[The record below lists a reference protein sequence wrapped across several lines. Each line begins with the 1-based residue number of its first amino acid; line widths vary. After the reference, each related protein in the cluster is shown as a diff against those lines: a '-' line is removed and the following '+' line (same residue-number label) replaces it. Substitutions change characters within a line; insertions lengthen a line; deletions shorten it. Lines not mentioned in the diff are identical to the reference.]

1 MSRKKFLISPAMQL
15 AVLLFLAVLLAEGFT
30 YTWVRS
36 RCHLTNRSIA
46 SETILN
52 QKLVKTR
59 KRLKVELAHL
69 KSPRQITGRARKEL
83 GLKRPTQDQILRLK
97 SPQ

>member
-1 MSRKKFLISPAMQL
+1 MSRKTPFFSPAVQL
-15 AVLLFLAVLLAEGFT
+15 AGLLFLAVLLAEGFT

-36 RCHLTNRSIA
+36 RCHLTNRAIA
-46 SETILN
+46 SELLLN

-69 KSPRQITGRARKEL
+69 KSPRQITHRAKTEL